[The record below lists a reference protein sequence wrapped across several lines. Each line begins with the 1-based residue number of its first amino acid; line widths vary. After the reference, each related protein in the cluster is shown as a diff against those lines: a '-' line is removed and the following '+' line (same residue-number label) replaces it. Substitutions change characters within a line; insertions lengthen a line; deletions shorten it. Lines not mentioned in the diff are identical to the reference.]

1 MFLRL
6 LFRTDLVYYHSMIDH
21 NHFVNELL
29 RIIQGALRLDIDK
42 VRNYTDFLADNLEK
56 EGEEI
61 LAKRLRKLLE
71 ESDRQIRPTDAE
83 FANFLPVDS
92 ESRFH
97 LIEIVDCPNEPPLIL
112 ADEQW
117 EIVHEFASVAKSY
130 AQIDNWGYD
139 ASLSLV
145 VHGPPGT
152 GKNRLVR
159 YLARELGLDLYIAR
173 LDGLISS
180 YLGSTAKNIRAIFEF
195 AAKRPCV
202 LFLDEFDAIAKLRGD
217 SQELGELKRVVNSF
231 IQNLDTIGR
240 QSIVVAAT
248 NHEELL
254 DAAIWRRFSYR
265 IELTLP
271 DERMRHH
278 MWINFS
284 QPIEFT
290 KRELAL
296 LVDLSDGFSGSDI
309 HDVCVRLNRYG
320 RSFNKPPSFNKVFL
334 TIQNMSIGET
344 AKNRVASQTRGVEP
358 EEVAYIL
365 RTRNPQLYSLSALA
379 HILGVSKAKVHRWTL
394 KRRS

>member
-1 MFLRL
+1 
-6 LFRTDLVYYHSMIDH
+6 MINH

-83 FANFLPVDS
+83 FSNFLPVDS

-97 LIEIVDCPNEPPLIL
+97 LIELVDCPKEPPLIL

-117 EIVHEFASVAKSY
+117 EIMHEFVSVAKSY
-130 AQIDNWGYD
+130 SQIDDRGYH

-145 VHGPPGT
+145 VHGSPGT

-271 DERMRHH
+271 DEQMRHR
-278 MWINFS
+278 MWVNFS

-309 HDVCVRLNRYG
+309 HDVCVRLNRYE
-320 RSFNKPPSFNKVFL
+320 RSFNKPPSFNRVFL
-334 TIQNMSIGET
+334 TIQNMSIGEA
-344 AKNRVASQTRGVEP
+344 AKNRVASQTRGVKP

-365 RTRNPQLYSLSALA
+365 RTRNPRLYSLSALA
-379 HILGVSKAKVHRWTL
+379 HILDVSKAKVHRWIL